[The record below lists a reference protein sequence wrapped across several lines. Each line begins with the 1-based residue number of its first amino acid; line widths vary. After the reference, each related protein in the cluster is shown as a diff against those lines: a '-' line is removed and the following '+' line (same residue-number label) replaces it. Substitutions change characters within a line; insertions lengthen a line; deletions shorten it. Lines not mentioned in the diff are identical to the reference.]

1 MTKAYDL
8 PVQERR
14 WFVERDNDSGYKIR
28 RYHRDQA
35 SATADTKMKA
45 VKKASKIAKNHS
57 SKKKRSQVKIRD
69 GGSFSKV
76 IDFVDGQK
84 L

>member
-14 WFVERDNDSGYKIR
+14 WFVERDNDSGYKVR

-35 SATADTKMKA
+35 SATADTKMEA
-45 VKKASKIAKNHS
+45 IQRASEIAKNHS

>member
-1 MTKAYDL
+1 MEAI
-8 PVQERR
+8 QR
-14 WFVERDNDSGYKIR
+14 
-28 RYHRDQA
+28 A
-35 SATADTKMKA
+35 SE
-45 VKKASKIAKNHS
+45 IAKNHS

-76 IDFVDGQK
+76 MDFVDGQK